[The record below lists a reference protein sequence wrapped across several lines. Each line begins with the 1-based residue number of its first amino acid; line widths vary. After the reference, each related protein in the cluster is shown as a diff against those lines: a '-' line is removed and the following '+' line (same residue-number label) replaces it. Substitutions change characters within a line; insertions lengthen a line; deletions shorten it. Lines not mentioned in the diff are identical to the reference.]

1 MKISAFIF
9 ARSGSKGVPGKNI
22 RSFAGKPLIAWSI
35 EQALAV
41 KSIDEVI
48 VSTDSEEIASIAL
61 EYGAKI
67 PFIRPKDL
75 ATDDSPEWLSWRHA
89 LGSIQDIRG
98 ALPELMVSI
107 PTTSPLR
114 LPDDIQ
120 GSIDEFLA
128 HDCDAVITT
137 TEAHNSPYF
146 NMIKLKENNEAEL
159 VISPNLLL
167 AGRQKAPK
175 VYNMT
180 TVAYVIRPEFVLNHN
195 SIFEGRVRAV
205 NIPVERSIDI
215 DTVLDFNI
223 AEYLFILRK
232 KINA

>member
-137 TEAHNSPYF
+137 TEAHNNPYF

-159 VISPNLLL
+159 VINPNLLL

-180 TVAYVIRPEFVLNHN
+180 TVAYVVRPEFVLNHN

-215 DTVLDFNI
+215 DTVFDFNI

>member
-1 MKISAFIF
+1 
-9 ARSGSKGVPGKNI
+9 
-22 RSFAGKPLIAWSI
+22 
-35 EQALAV
+35 
-41 KSIDEVI
+41 
-48 VSTDSEEIASIAL
+48 
-61 EYGAKI
+61 
-67 PFIRPKDL
+67 
-75 ATDDSPEWLSWRHA
+75 
-89 LGSIQDIRG
+89 
-98 ALPELMVSI
+98 
-107 PTTSPLR
+107 

-137 TEAHNSPYF
+137 TEAHNNPYF

-159 VISPNLLL
+159 VINPNLLL

-180 TVAYVIRPEFVLNHN
+180 TVAYVVRPEFVLNHN

-215 DTVLDFNI
+215 DTVFDFNI

>member
-120 GSIDEFLA
+120 GSIDEFLT

-137 TEAHNSPYF
+137 TEAHNNPYF

-159 VISPNLLL
+159 VINPNLLL

-180 TVAYVIRPEFVLNHN
+180 TVAYVVRPEFVLNHN

-215 DTVLDFNI
+215 DTVFDFNI

>member
-137 TEAHNSPYF
+137 TEAHNNPYF

-159 VISPNLLL
+159 VINPNLLL
-167 AGRQKAPK
+167 TGRQKAPK

-180 TVAYVIRPEFVLNHN
+180 TVAYVVRPEFVLNHN

-215 DTVLDFNI
+215 DTVFDFNI
-223 AEYLFILRK
+223 AEYLFTLRK

>member
-22 RSFAGKPLIAWSI
+22 RSFAGKPLTAWSI

-61 EYGAKI
+61 AYGAKI

-137 TEAHNSPYF
+137 TEAHNNPYF

-159 VISPNLLL
+159 VINPNLLL

-180 TVAYVIRPEFVLNHN
+180 TVAYVVRPEFVLNHN

-215 DTVLDFNI
+215 DTVFDFNI